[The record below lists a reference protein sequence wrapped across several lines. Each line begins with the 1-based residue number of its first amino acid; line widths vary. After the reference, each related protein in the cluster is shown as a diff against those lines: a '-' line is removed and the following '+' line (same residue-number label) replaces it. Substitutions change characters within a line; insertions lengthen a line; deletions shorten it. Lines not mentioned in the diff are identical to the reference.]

1 MGIKSEKIEG
11 TKIITEIDSTNLRK
25 LTYDTETEKLIVEFV
40 KGASYE
46 YEKVPH
52 RIFTQ
57 MRMSES
63 QGKFFKMNIEKT
75 YKFKKL

>member
-1 MGIKSEKIEG
+1 
-11 TKIITEIDSTNLRK
+11 LV
-25 LTYDTETEKLIVEFV
+25 VEFV
-40 KGASYE
+40 KGSTYE